1 MPMYLAKF
9 SLTAESWAK
18 VIAKPEDRRKALQ
31 PVLEATGGTLH
42 GFWYAFGDA
51 DGYVLMEAPDDTTA
65 AAALVKVSSTG
76 AFSQVSTIRLLT
88 VEDMLEA
95 LGKAGSLQFRP
106 PGG

>member
-31 PVLEATGGTLH
+31 PVLESLGGKLH

-51 DGYVLMEAPDDTTA
+51 DGYVLMEAPDDTSA
-65 AAALVKVSSTG
+65 AAGLVAVAASG
-76 AFSQVSTIRLLT
+76 AFSQVSTTRLLA